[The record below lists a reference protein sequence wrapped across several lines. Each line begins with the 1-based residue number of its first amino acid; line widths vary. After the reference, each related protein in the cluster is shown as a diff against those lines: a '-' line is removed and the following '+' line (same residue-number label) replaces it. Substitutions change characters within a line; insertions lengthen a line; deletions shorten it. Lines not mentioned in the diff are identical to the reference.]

1 MKSLLAFV
9 VLLSA
14 TSAFARQYIQCSSLD
29 YSTTDVAV
37 VNLQTTKGGTL
48 FISSGM
54 QNDESERTLVKIQ
67 KEKTSQGKVYFKIVH
82 DGVKGHVV
90 LNKADIG
97 KSSDLVVVDLDFNG
111 YLVNFTCFSRI
122 YND

>member
-1 MKSLLAFV
+1 MKSVLVLA

-37 VNLQTTKGGTL
+37 VNLQTENGGTL

-54 QNDESERTLVKIQ
+54 QNDESERTLVKIE
-67 KEKTSQGKVYFKIVH
+67 KEKTKQGKVIFKIVN
-82 DGVKGHVV
+82 DNINGSVV
-90 LNKADIG
+90 LNKKDIG
-97 KSSDLVVVDLDFNG
+97 VNSDFILVDLDFNG
-111 YLVNFTCFSRI
+111 YLVNYSCFSRI

>member
-1 MKSLLAFV
+1 MKSVLTLAF
-9 VLLSA
+9 LLSA

-37 VNLQTTKGGTL
+37 VNLQTENGGTL

-54 QNDESERTLVKIQ
+54 QNDESERTLVKIE
-67 KEKTSQGKVYFKIVH
+67 KETTKQGKVFFKIVN
-82 DGVKGHVV
+82 DNINGSVV
-90 LNKADIG
+90 LNKKDIG
-97 KSSDLVVVDLDFNG
+97 VSSDFILVDLDFNG
-111 YLVNFTCFSRI
+111 YMVNYSCFSRI

>member
-1 MKSLLAFV
+1 MKSLLALV
-9 VLLSA
+9 VLLST

-82 DGVKGHVV
+82 GGVKGHVV
-90 LNKADIG
+90 LNKSDIG
-97 KSSDLVVVDLDFNG
+97 KSSDLVLVDLDFNG
-111 YLVNFTCFSRI
+111 YLVNFSCFSRI